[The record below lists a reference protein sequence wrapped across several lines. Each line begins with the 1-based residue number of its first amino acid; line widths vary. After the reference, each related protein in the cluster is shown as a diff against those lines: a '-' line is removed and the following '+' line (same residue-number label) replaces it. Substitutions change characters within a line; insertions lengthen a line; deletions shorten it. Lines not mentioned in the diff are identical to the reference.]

1 MEASPTVAA
10 SLGSKRSSNPNF
22 FVPLARSNS
31 AYPGQRHVSAIGEM
45 DMPAY
50 PLGDAGAKLMFRS
63 GQALFANVTGEWSNQ
78 SRSYAATAGYRGV

>member
-50 PLGDAGAKLMFRS
+50 PLGDAAHDLRERS
-63 GQALFANVTGEWSNQ
+63 AEGLRRHGNVRAETKSLTAIV
-78 SRSYAATAGYRGV
+78 AAIVAGL